1 MKQTKLVLLFL
12 VSLGS
17 SGYAAEKGHTMLEQC
32 KAECPEAKSEDDAH
46 KCMKTVVKKKKG
58 DAAFK
63 KSECFHAMKE
73 HEHNEK
79 GHKH

>member
-1 MKQTKLVLLFL
+1 MKYTKITLLLLISISPYSF
-12 VSLGS
+12 
-17 SGYAAEKGHTMLEQC
+17 AADKGHSMLEQC
-32 KAECPEAKSEDDAH
+32 KAECPEAKSEHEAH
-46 KCMKTVVKKKKG
+46 KCMKDVVKKKKG
-58 DAAFK
+58 DASFK